1 MLDQQ
6 TFLQGINYLK
16 ASYINWS
23 FDLHND
29 LALKVWYKKF
39 SALDPT
45 TFMQLIELYTDTKS
59 FAPQSPADIL
69 NLVPQEL
76 APADAWGI
84 VLATIK
90 RAFNNSNFLNIMAK
104 EQPTLY
110 PLVQHWDIEKIANDE
125 KSLDSFGNVCWD
137 YILGRQFKREYETY
151 LKSKKL
157 VRLGTSGVLL
167 LN

>member
-39 SALDPT
+39 SALDPS
-45 TFMQLIELYTDTKS
+45 TFMQLIELYTDSKS

-76 APADAWGI
+76 APADAWEI

-110 PLVQHWDIEKIANDE
+110 PLVQNWDIEKVAADE
-125 KSLDSFGNVCWD
+125 RNLDTFGNVCWG
-137 YILGRQFKREYETY
+137 YVLGRHFKREYAAY
-151 LKSKKL
+151 LKTKKL

>member
-76 APADAWGI
+76 APADAWEVI
-84 VLATIK
+84 LAAIK
-90 RAFNNSNFLNIMAK
+90 RAFNNSNFLSIMAK

-110 PLVQHWDIEKIANDE
+110 PFVQFWDIEKVQADE
-125 KSLDSFGNVCWD
+125 SNKDSLGNICWS
-137 YILGRQFKREYETY
+137 YILGRQFKREYAAY
-151 LKSKKL
+151 LQNKKL
-157 VRLGTSGVLL
+157 VRLGTGNVQLL
-167 LN
+167 T

>member
-16 ASYINWS
+16 ASYINWN

-39 SALDPT
+39 SALDPS

-69 NLVPQEL
+69 NLVPQDL
-76 APADAWGI
+76 APADAWEV
-84 VLATIK
+84 VLAAIK
-90 RAFNNSNFLNIMAK
+90 RAFNNSSFLNIMAK

-110 PLVQHWDIEKIANDE
+110 PLVQHWDIENVSEDA
-125 KSLDSFGNVCWD
+125 FGNKC
-137 YILGRQFKREYETY
+137 YTYELGRQFVREYRQH
-151 LKSKKL
+151 LNNKKL
-157 VRLGTSGVLL
+157 IRLSGSNVTLIEG
-167 LN
+167 